1 MYTRRVYFRK
11 KHYTYSS
18 YVQHLLLIQ
27 YALPPLP
34 DVAASPLHHFFPH
47 TVPDHQAHA
56 AAARASTTPNATA
69 FLPPLPPPR
78 RRCIYMPA
86 RASKMVD
93 APLML
98 GDGYALKAPPGGKD
112 RIGSRAA
119 PPSCQKALTGRRA
132 RTPLSK
138 KIPIFFASGL
148 WGDSDGGGD
157 AGNAAR

>member
-93 APLML
+93 APL
-98 GDGYALKAPPGGKD
+98 
-112 RIGSRAA
+112 
-119 PPSCQKALTGRRA
+119 
-132 RTPLSK
+132 
-138 KIPIFFASGL
+138 
-148 WGDSDGGGD
+148 D
-157 AGNAAR
+157 AGGRVCLEGSTRGQRSHRIKSSASFLPEGLDWSASSNALVQEDTDFLRFRPLG